1 MKYYAVHT
9 RHEVVC
15 YGPYDS
21 EEVRDE
27 EVGKAMREDAPE
39 PEDELLYAELGDDG
53 TLYAYRV
60 SLDEVLGGDEED
72 EEGE

>member
-1 MKYYAVHT
+1 
-9 RHEVVC
+9 
-15 YGPYDS
+15 
-21 EEVRDE
+21 
-27 EVGKAMREDAPE
+27 MREDAPE

-60 SLDEVLGGDEED
+60 SLDEVLGGGEED